1 MRYMMAVFL
10 RLCVIVF
17 GYAAAS
23 LTASLFMNVVIAGAG
38 LVEAS
43 ETDGLYRAGL
53 VVSVL
58 VGALFVGYF
67 AFLPAMVAIT
77 VGEIA
82 AKRDWLFY
90 ALGGAVVS
98 AVVITLFWATGGEA
112 ENDPAF
118 FLMLMAAGIT
128 GSWVY
133 WLIAGRNA
141 GSWRKRSDP
150 APVISTPPEES

>member
-1 MRYMMAVFL
+1 MSRFVAILARFA
-10 RLCVIVF
+10 VIVF

-38 LVEAS
+38 VVEAS
-43 ETDGLYRAGL
+43 ETDELYRVDL
-53 VVSVL
+53 IVSTA

-82 AKRDWLFY
+82 NRRDWLFY
-90 ALGGAVVS
+90 ALGGAVIS
-98 AVVITLFWATGGEA
+98 AVVVTLFWATGSEA

-118 FLMLMAAGIT
+118 FLMLIAAGIA

-141 GSWRKRSDP
+141 GSWRKPPGP